1 MDYVPFTETI
11 SLLPD
16 KYDFHKDK
24 AVSWMPKIC
33 CTLWGDVSRSVDS
46 KSVDKSRSVKTEMF
60 LYPNE
65 RSLAALTRTA
75 QVLG

>member
-1 MDYVPFTETI
+1 MIFTKI
-11 SLLPD
+11 KQYHGCP
-16 KYDFHKDK
+16 KY
-24 AVSWMPKIC
+24 AA
-33 CTLWGDVSRSVDS
+33 LYEGDVSRSVDS